1 MTDLTVS
8 AARSA
13 RDSSPGMAGHVV
25 PNRLRWAN
33 LTVGLAHLAQAV
45 LILALSNDFSLPV
58 NAAFLSGPPGSE
70 LTPRE
75 TVWDIPVGPA
85 VALFLLLAAIDHLL
99 MAAPGVWPWYQDNLR
114 RGKNP
119 ARWWEYSISASIM
132 VVLIAQ
138 VTGVSDVGALAAI
151 FGTNAAMIFFGLL
164 MERVNRP
171 DGPVDWAP
179 FILGCIAGAVPW
191 LVIAYQFVGAA
202 NRAPAGEGPPAFVYG
217 IVISLFVLFNSFAI
231 NMVLQ
236 YRRTGR
242 WKSYLFGE
250 SVYLVLS
257 LTAKT
262 ALAWQVF
269 ANTLVS

>member
-1 MTDLTVS
+1 MTDL
-8 AARSA
+8 AARAA
-13 RDSSPGMAGHVV
+13 RAACDDSPEMAGHVV
-25 PNRLRWAN
+25 PSRLRWAN
-33 LTVGLAHLAQAV
+33 LAVGLAHLAQAV
-45 LILALSNDFSLPV
+45 LILALSNGFSLPV
-58 NAAFLSGPPGSE
+58 TAAFLSGPPGSVP
-70 LTPRE
+70 TARE
-75 TVWDIPVGPA
+75 TIWEIPVGPA
-85 VALFLLLAAIDHLL
+85 VALFLLLAAMDHLL
-99 MAAPGVWPWYQDNLR
+99 MAVPGVWPWYQENLR
-114 RGKNP
+114 RGMNP

-138 VTGVSDVGALAAI
+138 VTGISDVGALVAI

-202 NRAPAGEGPPAFVYG
+202 DRAPVGEGPPAFVYG
-217 IVISLFVLFNSFAI
+217 IVISLFMLFNSFAV
-231 NMVLQ
+231 NMLLQ

-242 WKSYLFGE
+242 WQSYLFGE

>member
-1 MTDLTVS
+1 MTDL
-8 AARSA
+8 AARAARAA
-13 RDSSPGMAGHVV
+13 RDDSPEMAGHVV
-25 PNRLRWAN
+25 PSRLRWAN
-33 LTVGLAHLAQAV
+33 LAVGLAHLAQAV
-45 LILALSNDFSLPV
+45 LILALSNGFSLPV
-58 NAAFLSGPPGSE
+58 TAAFLSGPPGSVP
-70 LTPRE
+70 TARE
-75 TVWDIPVGPA
+75 TIWEIPVGPA
-85 VALFLLLAAIDHLL
+85 VALFLLLAAMDHFL
-99 MAAPGVWPWYQDNLR
+99 MAVPGVWPWYQENLR
-114 RGKNP
+114 RGMNP

-138 VTGVSDVGALAAI
+138 VTGISDVGALVAI

-202 NRAPAGEGPPAFVYG
+202 DRAPAGEGPPAFVYG
-217 IVISLFVLFNSFAI
+217 IVISLFMLFNSFAV
-231 NMVLQ
+231 NMLLQ

-242 WKSYLFGE
+242 WQSYLFGE

-269 ANTLVS
+269 ANTLVG

>member
-1 MTDLTVS
+1 MTDL
-8 AARSA
+8 AARAARAA
-13 RDSSPGMAGHVV
+13 RDDSPEMAGHVV
-25 PNRLRWAN
+25 PSRLRWAN
-33 LTVGLAHLAQAV
+33 LAVGLAHLAQAV
-45 LILALSNDFSLPV
+45 LILALSNGFSLPV
-58 NAAFLSGPPGSE
+58 TAAFLSGPPGSVP
-70 LTPRE
+70 TARE
-75 TVWDIPVGPA
+75 TIWEIPVGPA
-85 VALFLLLAAIDHLL
+85 VALFLLLAAMDHLL
-99 MAAPGVWPWYQDNLR
+99 MAVPGVWPWYQENLR
-114 RGKNP
+114 RGMNP

-138 VTGVSDVGALAAI
+138 VTGISDVGALVAI

-202 NRAPAGEGPPAFVYG
+202 DRAPVGEGPPAFVYG
-217 IVISLFVLFNSFAI
+217 IVISLFVLFNSFAV

-242 WKSYLFGE
+242 WQSYLFGE